1 MMEIIIEDVTLMEE
15 TVVYLMCKK
24 VFALNVNVLKK
35 VWNKILITSPSKNR
49 VIKSRIDILCR
60 VKVLSLK

>member
-15 TVVYLMCKK
+15 IVVYPMCKK
-24 VFALNVNVLKK
+24 IFALNVNVLKK

-49 VIKSRIDILCR
+49 VIKSKIDILCFAQ
-60 VKVLSLK
+60 